1 MQNSKEVKRTSNG
14 QFGWLYKVLCQE
26 KCVKP
31 LPAIQA
37 YLPVGCL
44 RFCVDRVALKDWS
57 PILNSIAENRSL
69 SRISVYGRSRC
80 KKVREKVNTE
90 EKLEKLW

>member
-1 MQNSKEVKRTSNG
+1 MQDSKETRKPNRG

-26 KCVKP
+26 RQVKP

-37 YLPVGCL
+37 YLKEECL
-44 RFCVDRVALKDWS
+44 RFCVDRIGLKDWS
-57 PILNSIAENRSL
+57 PLLNSIADNRSL
-69 SRISVYGRSRC
+69 KKIYIYSRSRC
-80 KKVREKVNTE
+80 RQIREKVNTE